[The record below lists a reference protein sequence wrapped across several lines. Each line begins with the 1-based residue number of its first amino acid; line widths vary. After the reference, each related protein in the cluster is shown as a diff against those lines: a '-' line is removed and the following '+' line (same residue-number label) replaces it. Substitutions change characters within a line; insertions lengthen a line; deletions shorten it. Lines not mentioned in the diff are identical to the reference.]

1 MEVFDVLKMFA
12 ALLATLALIAAA
24 AWAARK
30 FGMLEMQRGPAE
42 RRIKIMESVMLD
54 PRRRLVVV
62 RFEAKEHLLLL
73 SPGGDQAIA
82 STDAKP
88 IAAAAEVQP

>member
-1 MEVFDVLKMFA
+1 MELFDVLKMFA
-12 ALLATLALIAAA
+12 ALLATLALIGAA

-73 SPGGDQAIA
+73 SPGGDQTIA
-82 STDAKP
+82 AVDAKP
-88 IAAAAEVQP
+88 LPAAEPQS

>member
-1 MEVFDVLKMFA
+1 MELFDVLKMFA
-12 ALLATLALIAAA
+12 ALLATLALIGAV

-30 FGMLEMQRGPAE
+30 FGMINMQRGPAE

-73 SPGGDQAIA
+73 SPGGDQTIA
-82 STDAKP
+82 AVDAKALP
-88 IAAAAEVQP
+88 AAEPQS